1 MTQEPNSGSPTAERV
16 RLASMDD
23 LMPLIRERLAAGQSV
38 KLSPRGVSMR
48 PMLRE
53 GLDSVTLSQPP
64 TRLKK
69 YDIPLY
75 LREDGTYVL
84 HRVVRVGE
92 TYTCI
97 GDNQFVKEHGI
108 PHERV
113 IAVVTAFT
121 RGGKSRS
128 VGAISYRIYCRFWHF
143 TRFPRRAYRGVIRR
157 VRRLFRK

>member
-38 KLSPRGVSMR
+38 RISPRGVSMR

-75 LREDGTYVL
+75 LRASLYA
-84 HRVVRVGE
+84 
-92 TYTCI
+92 
-97 GDNQFVKEHGI
+97 
-108 PHERV
+108 
-113 IAVVTAFT
+113 IAAF
-121 RGGKSRS
+121 SF
-128 VGAISYRIYCRFWHF
+128 A
-143 TRFPRRAYRGVIRR
+143 RRASASVP
-157 VRRLFRK
+157 

>member
-1 MTQEPNSGSPTAERV
+1 MPNEIRETKLEA
-16 RLASMDD
+16 
-23 LMPLIRERLAAGQSV
+23 LMPLIRETLAAGNTV
-38 KLSPRGVSMR
+38 RFTPRGNSML
-48 PMLRE
+48 PMLHSDR
-53 GLDSVTLSQPP
+53 DTVTLSPVPP
-64 TRLKK
+64 RLQK
-69 YDIPLY
+69 YDLPLY
-75 LREDGTYVL
+75 QRENGQYVL
-84 HRVVRVGE
+84 HRVVAVGE

-121 RGGKSRS
+121 RGGKTYS
-128 VGAISYRIYCRFWHF
+128 VGAISYRVYCRFWHF